1 MLGAVLSVR
10 VLNPVVV
17 VWGCVFVPSLLG
29 LVLGSTVKSVTSA
42 NSVSFSNSGANRLVF
57 YRYQRAHLQFF
68 DYSVLLLPPM
78 LVENNI
84 SVDVLGYQ

>member
-10 VLNPVVV
+10 VLNPMVV

-42 NSVSFSNSGANRLVF
+42 NSVSFSNSGANRLV
-57 YRYQRAHLQFF
+57 
-68 DYSVLLLPPM
+68 LL
-78 LVENNI
+78 V
-84 SVDVLGYQ
+84 VDPNGGGEG